1 MVPFRV
7 GQGYDVHRFE
17 SGRELWLGGV
27 KLEYPL
33 GLKGHSDAD
42 VLLHAISDA
51 LLGALALRDI
61 GYHFPDND
69 PKYKGADSRQLL
81 KEVVRL
87 VLQKGYKVG
96 NIDATIVAEQPKI
109 NPYVPAMQEVIA
121 QLLSVEVDQVSIK
134 ATTNEQMGFTGRQEG
149 ILALATALVYRG

>member
-17 SGRELWLGGV
+17 LGRELWLGGV

-87 VLQKGYKVG
+87 VFQKGYKVG

>member
-149 ILALATALVYRG
+149 IMALATVLVYRG

>member
-27 KLEYPL
+27 KIEYPL

-69 PKYKGADSRQLL
+69 PKYKGADSKQLL
-81 KEVVRL
+81 KGVARL

-109 NPYVPAMQEVIA
+109 NPHVPAMQEIIA
-121 QLLSVEVDQVSIK
+121 QLLSVDVDQVSIK

-149 ILALATALVYRG
+149 ILALATALVYRD

>member
-27 KLEYPL
+27 KIEYPL

-51 LLGALALRDI
+51 MLGALALRDI

-69 PKYKGADSRQLL
+69 PKYKGADSKQLL
-81 KEVVRL
+81 KEVARL

-121 QLLSVEVDQVSIK
+121 QLLSVDVDQVSIK

-149 ILALATALVYRG
+149 ILALATALVYRD

>member
-27 KLEYPL
+27 KIEYPL

-69 PKYKGADSRQLL
+69 PKYKGADSKQLL
-81 KEVVRL
+81 KEVARL

-109 NPYVPAMQEVIA
+109 NPHVLAMQEVIA
-121 QLLSVEVDQVSIK
+121 QLLSVDVDQVSIK

-149 ILALATALVYRG
+149 ILALATALVYRD

>member
-17 SGRELWLGGV
+17 AGRELWLGGV
-27 KLEYPL
+27 KIEYPL

-42 VLLHAISDA
+42 VLLHAVSDA

-69 PKYKGADSRQLL
+69 PKYKGADSKQLL
-81 KEVVRL
+81 KEVARL

-149 ILALATALVYRG
+149 ILALATALVYRD

>member
-27 KLEYPL
+27 KIEYPL

-69 PKYKGADSRQLL
+69 PKYKGADSKQLL
-81 KEVVRL
+81 KEVARL

-109 NPYVPAMQEVIA
+109 NPHVPAMQEVIA
-121 QLLSVEVDQVSIK
+121 QLLSVDVDQVSIK

-149 ILALATALVYRG
+149 ILALATALVYRD

>member
-51 LLGALALRDI
+51 LLGALALRDV

-69 PKYKGADSRQLL
+69 PKYKGADSKQLL

-134 ATTNEQMGFTGRQEG
+134 ATTNEQMGFIGRQEG
-149 ILALATALVYRG
+149 ILALATALVYRD

>member
-27 KLEYPL
+27 KIEYPL

-69 PKYKGADSRQLL
+69 PKYKGADSKQLL
-81 KEVVRL
+81 KEVARL

-109 NPYVPAMQEVIA
+109 NPYVSAMQEVIA
-121 QLLSVEVDQVSIK
+121 QLLSVDVDQVSIK

-149 ILALATALVYRG
+149 ILALATALVYRD

>member
-1 MVPFRV
+1 M
-7 GQGYDVHRFE
+7 
-17 SGRELWLGGV
+17 
-27 KLEYPL
+27 
-33 GLKGHSDAD
+33 
-42 VLLHAISDA
+42 
-51 LLGALALRDI
+51 ALRDI

-69 PKYKGADSRQLL
+69 PKYKGADSKQLL
-81 KEVVRL
+81 KEVARL

-121 QLLSVEVDQVSIK
+121 QLLSVDVDQVSIK

-149 ILALATALVYRG
+149 ILALATALVYRD

>member
-27 KLEYPL
+27 KIEYPL

-69 PKYKGADSRQLL
+69 PKYKGADSKQLL
-81 KEVVRL
+81 KEVARL

-96 NIDATIVAEQPKI
+96 NIDATIVTEQPKI

-121 QLLSVEVDQVSIK
+121 QLLSVDVDQVSIK

-149 ILALATALVYRG
+149 ILALATALVYRD

>member
-27 KLEYPL
+27 KIEYPL

-42 VLLHAISDA
+42 VLLHAVSDA

-69 PKYKGADSRQLL
+69 PKYKGADSKQLL
-81 KEVVRL
+81 KEVARL

-149 ILALATALVYRG
+149 ILALATALVYRD

>member
-17 SGRELWLGGV
+17 LGRELWLGGV

-96 NIDATIVAEQPKI
+96 NIDATLVAEQPKI

-149 ILALATALVYRG
+149 IMALATALIYRG

>member
-27 KLEYPL
+27 KIEYPL

-69 PKYKGADSRQLL
+69 PKYKGADSKQLL
-81 KEVVRL
+81 KEVARL

-121 QLLSVEVDQVSIK
+121 QLLSVDVDQVSIK

-149 ILALATALVYRG
+149 ILALATALVYRD

>member
-27 KLEYPL
+27 KIEYPL

-69 PKYKGADSRQLL
+69 PKYKGADSKQLL
-81 KEVVRL
+81 KEVARL

-121 QLLSVEVDQVSIK
+121 QLLSVDVEQVSIK

-149 ILALATALVYRG
+149 ILALATALVYRD

>member
-27 KLEYPL
+27 KIEYPL

-69 PKYKGADSRQLL
+69 PKYKGADSKQLL
-81 KEVVRL
+81 KEVARL
-87 VLQKGYKVG
+87 VLQKGYKGG

-121 QLLSVEVDQVSIK
+121 QLLSVDVDQVSIK

-149 ILALATALVYRG
+149 ILALAIALVYRD

>member
-27 KLEYPL
+27 KIEYPL

-69 PKYKGADSRQLL
+69 PKYKGADSKQLL
-81 KEVVRL
+81 KEVARL

-121 QLLSVEVDQVSIK
+121 QLLSVDVDQVSIK

-149 ILALATALVYRG
+149 IMALATALVYRD